1 MNETESTDSGQHF
14 TKTVAELGEKQPVV
28 ASQAIFNEN
37 GIKIIEKGVPINL
50 RLYERLMQHT
60 LSAPIEDCVRSS
72 NTVTGESLRLT
83 AQGIL
88 DEIAFYK
95 RMAPDNKTRALLL
108 DAFETIP
115 LPDPIAFQ
123 LTIARDV
130 RPDVYLHLI
139 RTALTAAWLA
149 KTPLLSRFDVNM
161 AVASGLLHDIGML
174 HVDPLLLQPEHL
186 ISHHQ
191 QRQLYAHPLVSTT
204 LIERHHQYPKEVVRA
219 VREHHEC
226 LDGSGYPRNLAGDA
240 ISPLGKLLSLSK
252 VVAAMFAPGRAA
264 PELRL
269 SVLLRMNTHKYD
281 GTLVLQ
287 VTASLQPRADV
298 MTAGLEHFD
307 DPVSLLLKIDGTL
320 DHWPTSLA
328 ATPGLSPARRE
339 ELVLMGNQIAQ
350 IERILAGV
358 GVAPDQLAQLGSEAL
373 DDELLMEMT
382 LLTREAG
389 WQVRT
394 LARQIRHRW
403 QAGPGE
409 PYPAAL
415 QAWLDNVDSVVAT
428 IPGNEA
434 HNGVRDES
442 VASHH

>member
-1 MNETESTDSGQHF
+1 MTDTESTDSEQHF
-14 TKTVAELGEKQPVV
+14 TKTVAELGEQQPVV
-28 ASQAIFNEN
+28 ASCAIFNEN
-37 GIKIIEKGVPINL
+37 GVKIIEKGVSINL
-50 RLYERLMQHT
+50 NLYERLMQHK
-60 LSAPIEDCVRSS
+60 LSAPIEDCVSSS

-95 RMAPDNKTRALLL
+95 RLAPDNKTRALLL
-108 DAFETIP
+108 DAIETIP

-161 AVASGLLHDIGML
+161 AAASGLLHDIGML
-174 HVDPLLLQPEHL
+174 HIDPLLLQPQHL
-186 ISHHQ
+186 VSHHQ
-191 QRQLYAHPLVSTT
+191 QRQLYAHPLVSTA
-204 LIERHHQYPKEVVRA
+204 LIERHHRYPKEVVRA
-219 VREHHEC
+219 VREHHEY

-240 ISPLGKLLSLSK
+240 ISPLGKLLSLST

-287 VTASLQPRADV
+287 VIASLQPRADV

-307 DPVSLLLKIDGTL
+307 DPVSLLLKINGVL
-320 DHWPTSLA
+320 GQWPAELA
-328 ATPGLSPARRE
+328 AIPKLSPARRD
-339 ELVLMGNQIAQ
+339 ELALMVTQIAQ
-350 IERILAGV
+350 IERMLAGV

-373 DDELLMEMT
+373 DDELLLELT

-403 QAGPGE
+403 RAKPGE
-409 PYPAAL
+409 HYPAPL
-415 QAWLDNVDSVVAT
+415 QAWLDKVDTVVAA
-428 IPGNEA
+428 IPGAEA
-434 HNGVRDES
+434 HNDARDES
-442 VASHH
+442 VASHN